1 MKRLKLTTAAV
12 TALLLTSACAM
23 QQNEKPKYGS
33 LARTL
38 YLVDQSGTS
47 FGSVEMD
54 PVSGGRLFDAEGR
67 LIGTVV
73 TPAVTSTVTTTTPI
87 PAAAVPTY

>member
-1 MKRLKLTTAAV
+1 MKITLKTAAV
-12 TALLLTSACAM
+12 ATVALLGLSACEM
-23 QQNEKPKYGS
+23 PRNNEQPKYGT

-38 YLVDQSGTS
+38 YLVDGAGTR

-54 PVSGGRLFDAEGR
+54 PVTGGRLFDAEGR

-73 TPAVTSTVTTTTPI
+73 TPATTSTITTTTPVT
-87 PAAAVPTY
+87 PVY